1 MSVDPEPDLAN
12 DAVNPSGPLPAA
24 TDAEHITV
32 QSGDPNAD
40 GVELG
45 GYAWWASDP
54 APAVLFLHGWGQDAS
69 YHYDRARDLH
79 ARGWNAVSLGL
90 RGWPGSGGEDEYG
103 LHADDD
109 LGAALRM
116 INARASVTETLVL
129 GFSMG
134 GLIGA
139 VGVANAGGAAGL
151 VMVSS
156 PTDIPSAYRDT
167 GRDML
172 RTYYDAILTEGQ
184 WTGCSPITYAA
195 ELTLPTL
202 IVVGTEDRM
211 IPPSQGRA
219 LAAALPAAQ
228 LLEIDGMRHAP
239 TGDDWAIIMS
249 RLRDLVSSGARSG

>member
-1 MSVDPEPDLAN
+1 MTVEPEQDLASG
-12 DAVNPSGPLPAA
+12 AVNPSGPLPAA
-24 TDAEHITV
+24 TDAEPVTV
-32 QSGDPNAD
+32 ESGDPNTD

-69 YHYDRARDLH
+69 YHYGRARDLH
-79 ARGWNAVSLGL
+79 ARGWNAVSLSL
-90 RGWPGSGGEDEYG
+90 RGWPGSGGDDEYG

-116 INARASVTETLVL
+116 INAHPSVTGTVVL
-129 GFSMG
+129 GYSMG

-139 VGVANAGGAAGL
+139 VGIANAGGAAGL
-151 VMVSS
+151 VMVNS
-156 PTDIPSAYRDT
+156 PTDIPAAYRDT

-195 ELTLPTL
+195 KLTMPTL
-202 IVVGTEDRM
+202 IVVGAEDRM
-211 IPPSQGRA
+211 IPPSQGQA
-219 LAAALPAAQ
+219 LAAVLPTAQ
-228 LLEIDGMRHAP
+228 LFEIDGMRHAP
-239 TGDDWAIIMS
+239 SDEDWALIMD
-249 RLRDLVSSGARSG
+249 RTVDLLPGPTA

>member
-1 MSVDPEPDLAN
+1 MSVDPDQDLAN
-12 DAVNPSGPLPAA
+12 DAVNPSGPLPVAA
-24 TDAEHITV
+24 DAEPVTV
-32 QSGDPNAD
+32 QSGDPNTD

-69 YHYDRARDLH
+69 YHYGRARDLR
-79 ARGWNAVSLGL
+79 ARGWNAVSLGA

-109 LGAALRM
+109 LGAALRV
-116 INARASVTETLVL
+116 INAHPSVTETIVV

-139 VGVANAGGAAGL
+139 VGVATAGGAAGL

-156 PTDIPSAYRDT
+156 PTHIPSAYRDT
-167 GRDML
+167 ERDML
-172 RTYYDAILTEGQ
+172 RTYYDAVLRDGQ
-184 WTGCSPITYAA
+184 WTGCSPITYIA
-195 ELTLPTL
+195 ELILPTL
-202 IVVGTEDRM
+202 IVIGTEDRM

-219 LAAALPAAQ
+219 FAAALPAAE
-228 LLEIDGMRHAP
+228 LLEIDGMRHLP
-239 TGDDWAIIMS
+239 SEDDWATIMD
-249 RLRDLVSSGARSG
+249 RTVNLVPGIVS

>member
-1 MSVDPEPDLAN
+1 MTFNSEQSLVD
-12 DAVNPSGPLPAA
+12 DAVNPYGPLPAA
-24 TDAEHITV
+24 TDAEPVTV
-32 QSGDPNAD
+32 QSGDPNTD
-40 GVELG
+40 GAELG

-69 YHYDRARDLH
+69 YHYGRARDLH

-90 RGWPGSGGEDEYG
+90 RGWPGSDGEDEYG

-116 INARASVTETLVL
+116 LNARPSVTGTVVL

-156 PTDIPSAYRDT
+156 PTDLPAAYRDT

-172 RTYYDAILTEGQ
+172 RTYYDATLTDGQ
-184 WTGCSPITYAA
+184 WTGCSPITYVA
-195 ELTLPTL
+195 ELTVPTL
-202 IVVGTEDRM
+202 VVVGTEDRM

-219 LAAALPAAQ
+219 LAAALPSAQ
-228 LLEIDGMRHAP
+228 LLEIEGMRHVPA
-239 TGDDWAIIMS
+239 DEDWALIME
-249 RLRDLVSSGARSG
+249 RTLDLLPGATD